1 MNYRH
6 IYMSIIAH
14 AKSEEKLGIRIKNNG
29 TYYEAH
35 HILPKSLFQNW
46 AKRKSNMVLLTA
58 REHFFCHQLLT
69 KIWPSSQMNYAL
81 IAFIIRPNADYKI
94 TSREYERIKVLNSN
108 LMKEKMTGKHNSEEH
123 KRKIAEAN
131 KGLKKPD
138 WVKENCRK
146 AQYKINAKKLK
157 MTLEEYM
164 QYRQSAQSKN
174 KNHIKLT
181 KGPSGYHWWTN
192 GEINVHSKECPGPNF
207 KIGRIVSWNR

>member
-58 REHFFCHQLLT
+58 KEHFFCHQLLT

-131 KGLKKPD
+131 KGLKK
-138 WVKENCRK
+138 
-146 AQYKINAKKLK
+146 
-157 MTLEEYM
+157 T
-164 QYRQSAQSKN
+164 
-174 KNHIKLT
+174 
-181 KGPSGYHWWTN
+181 
-192 GEINVHSKECPGPNF
+192 
-207 KIGRIVSWNR
+207 

>member
-1 MNYRH
+1 MK
-6 IYMSIIAH
+6 SIN
-14 AKSEEKLGIRIKNNG
+14 AKLLKLIKD
-29 TYYEAH
+29 
-35 HILPKSLFQNW
+35 S
-46 AKRKSNMVLLTA
+46 
-58 REHFFCHQLLT
+58 
-69 KIWPSSQMNYAL
+69 
-81 IAFIIRPNADYKI
+81 
-94 TSREYERIKVLNSN
+94 
-108 LMKEKMTGKHNSEEH
+108 
-123 KRKIAEAN
+123 
-131 KGLKKPD
+131 KKPD

-174 KNHIKLT
+174 KNRIKLT